1 MIQNWTKTCDYN
13 FKYISTSL
21 RSDGHIIIAKYQIQ
35 KVLREKMKKRKRKKN
50 AHQFAKERER
60 EKLVTFIIKESPYQH
75 NIRTIGRVNSNI

>member
-60 EKLVTFIIKESPYQH
+60 EREISHFYHKRITLST
-75 NIRTIGRVNSNI
+75 